1 MKSYDFDL
9 FVIGAGSGGVRTAR
23 MASERGLRVAVAE
36 VSRLGGT
43 CVNVG
48 CIPKKLF
55 AYAAQFT
62 EAFQQARG
70 YGWRVPEAAF
80 NWSTL
85 RDNKDAE
92 IERLNG
98 IYRALLV
105 DSGCQLIDGHATI
118 KGAHTV
124 DVGGRSWSTERMVIA
139 TGGWPFVP
147 NVPGRE
153 HAITSNDFF
162 SLEHFPQRAVIV
174 GGGYIALE
182 LAGIAAG
189 LGARTRL
196 VYRGALFLRGF
207 DKDIRRVAA
216 EEMRRRGVFLDFG
229 CDIGAIEKQADGS
242 LIVTFSDGRRES
254 TDCVLYATGR
264 LPNVAG
270 LGLEN
275 THIQQHAHGA
285 IVVNEHLQTG
295 EPSIYAIGDVVGR
308 TALTPVALAEGMQL
322 VRHLLGEAGPQV
334 DYEMIPSAVFSQP
347 GIATVGLTEAQARLR
362 YDDVVVYKS
371 SFRALKQT
379 LARGNELTFVK
390 LLVDHAS
397 DRVVGAHMV
406 GADAAEIIQGMAI
419 ALRAGATKRVFDT
432 TLGVHPTSAEEFVT
446 LRKPSH
452 EPFTTT
458 DP

>member
-1 MKSYDFDL
+1 MKCYDFDL
-9 FVIGAGSGGVRTAR
+9 FVIGAGSGGVRAAR
-23 MASERGLRVAVAE
+23 MASERGMRVAVAE

-55 AYAAQFT
+55 AYAAQFA

-70 YGWRVPEAAF
+70 YGWRLAEVAF

-85 RDNKDAE
+85 RDNTDAE
-92 IERLNG
+92 IERLTSV
-98 IYRALLV
+98 YRALLV
-105 DSGCQLIDGHATI
+105 NSGCQLIEGRATI
-118 KGAHTV
+118 TGAHMV
-124 DVGGRSWSTERMVIA
+124 SVGARNWSAERIVIA

-147 NVPGRE
+147 DVPGRE
-153 HAITSNDFF
+153 HAITSNDIF
-162 SLEHFPQRAVIV
+162 SLEHFPKRAVIV

-189 LGARTRL
+189 LGTRTRL
-196 VYRGALFLRGF
+196 VYRGELFLRGF
-207 DKDIRRVAA
+207 DEDIRRITA
-216 EEMRRRGVFLDFG
+216 EEMSKRGVLLNFG
-229 CDIGAIEKQADGS
+229 CGICAIEKQADGC
-242 LIVTFSDGRRES
+242 LLVTFSDGSREL

-275 THIQQHAHGA
+275 TSVRQQANGA
-285 IVVNEHLQTG
+285 IVVNEHLQTH
-295 EPSIYAIGDVVGR
+295 EPSIYAIGDVIDR
-308 TALTPVALAEGMQL
+308 TQLTPVALAEGMQL
-322 VRHLLGEAGPQV
+322 VRHLLGEEGPRV
-334 DYEMIPSAVFSQP
+334 DYELIPSAVFSQP
-347 GIATVGLTEAQARLR
+347 AIATVGLTEAQARLR
-362 YDDVVVYKS
+362 YCDVVVYKS

-379 LARGNELTFVK
+379 LAGGNERTFMK

-406 GADAAEIIQGMAI
+406 GSDAAEIIQGIAI

-446 LRKPSH
+446 LRKPSN